1 VKLNINITTT
11 LAPRLF
17 KKWGAFYFMIE
28 IIVKLVFLFALGTI
42 IIYDIKCYRIPD
54 LLIICIVSISLFKI
68 YINYSISN
76 LLSSLIVFFGFL
88 LLYCFFP
95 KGIGF
100 GDVKLAGAIGLFLG
114 FRLTILALLL
124 SFFSGAIFGLLLI
137 ALGKKT
143 MKDPIPFGPFLA
155 FGAIFSMFL
164 GEYIID
170 WYMNLFI

>member
-1 VKLNINITTT
+1 ML
-11 LAPRLF
+11 
-17 KKWGAFYFMIE
+17 
-28 IIVKLVFLFALGTI
+28 IIVFFTIIVVIIFYDFKYLIIPNKLV
-42 IIYDIKCYRIPD
+42 
-54 LLIICIVSISLFKI
+54 LLIIIIALTRLLI
-68 YINYSISN
+68 DQEN
-76 LLSSLIVFFGFL
+76 LLQYILGTLVGFGLFFILYL
-88 LLYCFFP
+88 LFP

-114 FRLTILALLL
+114 FRLTILAVLL
-124 SFFSGAIFGLLLI
+124 SFFSGAIVGLLLI

-170 WYMNLFI
+170 WYMNLFV

>member
-1 VKLNINITTT
+1 
-11 LAPRLF
+11 
-17 KKWGAFYFMIE
+17 M
-28 IIVKLVFLFALGTI
+28 
-42 IIYDIKCYRIPD
+42 
-54 LLIICIVSISLFKI
+54 LLIINILFCLLLILELIIDIKYY
-68 YINYSISN
+68 YIPNI
-76 LLSSLIVFFGFL
+76 LVIFLILIGIINFFINQNFLNFFGSFL
-88 LLYCFFP
+88 GFSVFLSLYLLFP

-114 FRLTILALLL
+114 FRLTILAVLL
-124 SFFSGAIFGLLLI
+124 SFFSGAIVGLLLI

-170 WYMNLFI
+170 WYLNFFV

>member
-1 VKLNINITTT
+1 MN
-11 LAPRLF
+11 
-17 KKWGAFYFMIE
+17 Y
-28 IIVKLVFLFALGTI
+28 
-42 IIYDIKCYRIPD
+42 
-54 LLIICIVSISLFKI
+54 LLIIVFFTIIVVIIFYDFKYLI
-68 YINYSISN
+68 IPNKLVLLIIIIALTRLLIDQEN
-76 LLSSLIVFFGFL
+76 LLQYILGTLVGFGLFFILYL
-88 LLYCFFP
+88 LFP

-114 FRLTILALLL
+114 FRLTILAVLL
-124 SFFSGAIFGLLLI
+124 SFFSGAIVGLLLI

-170 WYMNLFI
+170 WYMNLFV

>member
-1 VKLNINITTT
+1 MKINLLDFSIITI
-11 LAPRLF
+11 LILILF
-17 KKWGAFYFMIE
+17 
-28 IIVKLVFLFALGTI
+28 
-42 IIYDIKCYRIPD
+42 YDIKFLKIPNI
-54 LLIICIVSISLFKI
+54 LVIFIFIISFLNLFINKTALNYLTGLIIGFG
-68 YINYSISN
+68 
-76 LLSSLIVFFGFL
+76 VFY
-88 LLYCFFP
+88 LLYLIFP

-114 FRLTILALLL
+114 FRLTILAVLL
-124 SFFSGAIFGLLLI
+124 SFFSGAIVGLLLI